1 MFSQLA
7 QLSASNSF
15 VARYSDNVSTR
26 LAVLHS
32 FYGLGALSS
41 PLVATQFSQLRFWSF
56 HYLVSLGLAIVNV
69 AVLSFV
75 FRFRTQEG
83 EHRRCTTI
91 MCRLTVSFVDSMSRG
106 YWTPTGTA
114 GRVER
119 RKQQQVQADD
129 ASARLPSHGTLHFGV
144 CRDGGHAGR

>member
-83 EHRRCTTI
+83 EHRRCTNI
-91 MCRLTVSFVDSMSRG
+91 PPRLTV
-106 YWTPTGTA
+106 
-114 GRVER
+114 
-119 RKQQQVQADD
+119 
-129 ASARLPSHGTLHFGV
+129 
-144 CRDGGHAGR
+144 